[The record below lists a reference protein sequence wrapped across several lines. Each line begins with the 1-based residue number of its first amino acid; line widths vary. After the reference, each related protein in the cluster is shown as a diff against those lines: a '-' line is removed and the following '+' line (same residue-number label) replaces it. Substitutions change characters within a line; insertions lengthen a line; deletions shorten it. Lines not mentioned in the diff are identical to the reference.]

1 MVAEVVIERG
11 CIQATLTWEIVSE
24 SLKKN
29 IPMLLLHVMM
39 TLKKL
44 LFVNT
49 AILSITDQD
58 GNGLAVEDGHDF
70 NATPTEVSKNDLN
83 VTLTCV
89 DDAHKVNLCQYSSFF
104 NNLSRWRKSCS
115 CG

>member
-1 MVAEVVIERG
+1 
-11 CIQATLTWEIVSE
+11 
-24 SLKKN
+24 
-29 IPMLLLHVMM
+29 MLLLHVMM

-70 NATPTEVSKNDLN
+70 NEKR
-83 VTLTCV
+83 
-89 DDAHKVNLCQYSSFF
+89 F
-104 NNLSRWRKSCS
+104 
-115 CG
+115 